1 MQTQRWLGVMPWSG
15 ALLALLFG
23 IAARDCIL
31 LASAAMLAIYLART
45 QAESREP
52 TDLVRGAIQC
62 WVVGAASLLAAL
74 ALVAMIAGLRAG
86 LWDGNGLPTSAMLT
100 VLAVSVLAT
109 GATVIRSVLASGRW
123 AEAAGFVVV
132 GAAVVGAALAARSL
146 DANGPCLFALV
157 IAAIA
162 ARSGWTLA
170 RMTGNELAR
179 SAVRI

>member
-45 QAESREP
+45 HAERREP
-52 TDLVRGAIQC
+52 IDLVRSAIQC
-62 WVVGAASLLAAL
+62 WVVGAASLLTAL

-100 VLAVSVLAT
+100 VLAVSILAT
-109 GATVIRSVLASGRW
+109 GATAVRSVLASRRW
-123 AEAAGFVVV
+123 AEAAGFFTV
-132 GAAVVGAALAARSL
+132 GVGIVWAAFTARSL
-146 DANGPCLFALV
+146 DANGPCLFAFV
-157 IAAIA
+157 VAAIA
-162 ARSGWTLA
+162 ARSGWQLA